1 MAVLTVQDIVQA
13 GLAESFASAAEL
25 GDTFVDNGRQETFI
39 EVNNASGGAV
49 DVTINGIPTSQVVAG
64 IGPVTVPD
72 MVVEVGAGARKL
84 IGPFPSAYR
93 TAAGVVSIAYEAVT
107 SVTVRVL
114 RCAKV
119 DG

>member
-13 GLAESFASAAEL
+13 GLAESFTSAAEN
-25 GDTFVDNGRQETFI
+25 GDTFVDDGKQNTFI
-39 EVNNASGGAV
+39 EVDNGSGSSIN
-49 DVTINGIPTSQVVAG
+49 VTVNGIPSSQRVSG

-72 MVVEVGAGARKL
+72 MVVAVGAGARKL
-84 IGPFPSAYR
+84 IGPFPGAYR
-93 TAAGVVSIAYEAVT
+93 TSANVVSIAYSAHA

-119 DG
+119 D

>member
-13 GLAESFASAAEL
+13 GLAESFASAAAL
-25 GDTFVDNGRQETFI
+25 GDTFVDNGRQETFVEI
-39 EVNNASGGAV
+39 NNGSGGEI
-49 DVTINGIPTSQVVAG
+49 DVTINGVPASVVVAG
-64 IGPVTVPD
+64 VGPLTVPD
-72 MVVEVGAGARKL
+72 MLVVVGAGARKL

-93 TAAGVVSIAYEAVT
+93 TAAGVVSIAYEAVS